1 VSELLQ
7 GDAPKGREVAMFEMQ
22 SVLQSPVSSK
32 RQLAAM
38 AAFIHLSVATVLVL
52 GLAWRIEAVEAPNI
66 MEAFLPVAFL
76 PAEWSAP
83 LKAKVQ
89 TPAATPA
96 ATAPAVRQPTEIL
109 NTPPAP
115 PDTIDSE
122 PIATLGN
129 PDAPAAGTGDPS
141 AIADIGG
148 VGQGQGIATPAGSI
162 VWQPGAGIVAPQ
174 VLYRIDPKYP
184 EVARAAR
191 RQGAVVVEAEIGTDG
206 SLRSARVVSS
216 PLGFGLEKSALDA
229 VQSWRFAPAR
239 YGDRPVSVYYRWNI
253 IFSLR

>member
-1 VSELLQ
+1 
-7 GDAPKGREVAMFEMQ
+7 MFEME

-52 GLAWRIEAVEAPNI
+52 GLAWRIEEVDAPNI

-76 PAEWSAP
+76 PAEWSEPLRQQVQAP
-83 LKAKVQ
+83 AAP
-89 TPAATPA
+89 PAATP
-96 ATAPAVRQPTEIL
+96 PAVRQPKEIL
-109 NTPPAP
+109 DTPPAP
-115 PDTIDSE
+115 PSTLDAE
-122 PIATLGN
+122 PIANLN
-129 PDAPAAGTGDPS
+129 LAEAAAGTTGDPS
-141 AIADIGG
+141 AVKDIAG
-148 VGQGQGIATPAGSI
+148 VGPGQGVTTPAGSI
-162 VWQPGAGIVAPQ
+162 VWRPGAGIVAPQ

-206 SLRSARVVSS
+206 TLRSARVVSA